1 MRALLKAA
9 AGRPLRVM
17 FPMVATCGEF
27 ARAKEIVKREQ
38 SYLLRHGHALPTSLQ
53 LGAMVEVPSLLFEID
68 DIAKEADFLSVG
80 SNDLM
85 QYLFAADRDNRMVA
99 HRFDPLSPP
108 ALRALKLIVER
119 AAAAERPVTVCGE
132 LGGKPLEA
140 MALIGLGFREL
151 SMSPASVGPVKAMI
165 LKLEA
170 ARVAELLDEELARPG
185 VETLRPALTELAEH
199 HGIPV

>member
-1 MRALLKAA
+1 
-9 AGRPLRVM
+9 
-17 FPMVATCGEF
+17 
-27 ARAKEIVKREQ
+27 
-38 SYLLRHGHALPTSLQ
+38 
-53 LGAMVEVPSLLFEID
+53 
-68 DIAKEADFLSVG
+68 VG

-85 QYLFAADRDNRMVA
+85 QYLFAADRENRMVA

-108 ALRALKLIVER
+108 SLRALKLIVER
-119 AAAAERPVTVCGE
+119 AAAAGRPVTVCGE

-165 LKLEA
+165 HKLEA
-170 ARVAELLDEELARPG
+170 ARVAELLDQELARPG
-185 VETLRPALTELAEH
+185 VETLRPLLTELAEN